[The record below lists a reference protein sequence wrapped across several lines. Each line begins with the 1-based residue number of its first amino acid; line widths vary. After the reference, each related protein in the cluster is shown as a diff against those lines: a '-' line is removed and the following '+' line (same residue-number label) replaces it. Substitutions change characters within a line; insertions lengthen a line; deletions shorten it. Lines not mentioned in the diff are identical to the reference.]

1 MPSCHRWQVLFK
13 MDNSGN
19 GDFVRWKH
27 VLSSDG
33 VESGGLDFVEWTP
46 DQVRT
51 VGESGGRACRT

>member
-1 MPSCHRWQVLFK
+1 MPSCYRCQVMFK

-46 DQVRT
+46 D
-51 VGESGGRACRT
+51 